1 MTRITCGAIDEY
13 GYETAPFTFL
23 SDATDEKGY
32 FLATL
37 CPSEVAD
44 KRELK
49 ECKAFLDLS
58 PLDNCSFPT
67 DINKGISGAV
77 LDSFSFLTHNNMKL
91 YTVGPF
97 FFTTAPKPVTNKHEE
112 IEVIAFSFPCFTWVN
127 P

>member
-1 MTRITCGAIDEY
+1 MVSLFVAYRSGDKDNVWGHRWIRVWNG
-13 GYETAPFTFL
+13 APFTFL
-23 SDATDEKGY
+23 SEATDEKGY

-67 DINKGISGAV
+67 DINKGISGAM
-77 LDSFSFLTHNNMKL
+77 LDSFSFLSHNNMKL
-91 YTVGPF
+91 HTVRPF
-97 FFTTAPKPVTNKHEE
+97 FFTSEPIPVSNKY
-112 IEVIAFSFPCFTWVN
+112 
-127 P
+127 